1 MFLGCVNALLSKA
14 ISCWLFTISH
24 CISVDWA
31 LEKMYW
37 HKYKQNSAELLAT
50 YKSFQLQCF
59 PSLYFPSRSKITLSF
74 WDDYLIWQEFS
85 YPDWILSALGSR
97 ECQSIWVQFS
107 GLNTQ
112 RTTDEDWLKN
122 STADSGLLSVS
133 VWSSYNLMWVS
144 SSVFSCDYF
153 SLGDLRTTLFLPCF
167 GKT

>member
-1 MFLGCVNALLSKA
+1 MSLLYCPKPYHAGCLQFHTVFQWTGLLRRCTDTN
-14 ISCWLFTISH
+14 INRIL
-24 CISVDWA
+24 
-31 LEKMYW
+31 
-37 HKYKQNSAELLAT
+37 QNSWPHTNLSN
-50 YKSFQLQCF
+50 YNVF
-59 PSLYFPSRSKITLSF
+59 PVFTSHHDLKLRFLFEMII
-74 WDDYLIWQEFS
+74 YLIWQEFS

-97 ECQSIWVQFS
+97 EGQSIWVQFS

-153 SLGDLRTTLFLPCF
+153 SLGDLRTTLFLPVF
-167 GKT
+167 W